1 MKNLIVAAL
10 TAATLTASMNAAAWG
25 EKEQGILIG
34 IGAAILGTEAVKHHR
49 AHQGYPCPNG
59 AATCVNP
66 YPYSQPTQG
75 VLNSYERG
83 LQQRLENERRR
94 YSIDRH
100 LREITDRAEYR
111 AYRCGINPEEC

>member
-1 MKNLIVAAL
+1 MKNLIIAVL
-10 TAATLTASMNAAAWG
+10 AATAVTASMNASAWG

-34 IGAAILGTEAVKHHR
+34 IGAAILGTEAIKHQR
-49 AHQGYPCPNG
+49 AHQGYPTCPNG
-59 AATCVNP
+59 AATCGYV
-66 YPYSQPTQG
+66 SGQPTQG